1 MGTSTHKRA
10 LVYTVKDLCRADDM
24 KRFTGMLKKL
34 GFALICEVDMGA
46 DLMAE
51 A

>member
-1 MGTSTHKRA
+1 METSTDERA
-10 LVYTVKDLCRADDM
+10 LVYTVKDSCRADDM

-34 GFALICEVDMGA
+34 GFARICEVGMGA
-46 DLMAE
+46 NLVAE